1 MGDKHFKQY
10 KSVPS
15 KQASLKGSIVSYLFL
30 SQFSEWQLILATKM
44 ASILLIRLGICFC
57 TCCKRKIVKLQE
69 TKEKGKEERKGFGIL
84 LKKILYLKRF
94 HQCEFPN
101 LVI

>member
-1 MGDKHFKQY
+1 M
-10 KSVPS
+10 
-15 KQASLKGSIVSYLFL
+15 
-30 SQFSEWQLILATKM
+30 
-44 ASILLIRLGICFC
+44 GICFC

-84 LKKILYLKRF
+84 LKKFLYLKRF